1 MDTNNNDTFKYGVLT
16 PFGLMPCTKDYKDF
30 INLDRWFSHMT
41 SLNDFLVSMFDYDGF
56 PESIDEKFIEY
67 YLRSNGSVAF
77 LSPADINPDLPDEL
91 IVIRGSHT
99 GEPAN
104 YGLGKEYL
112 GSNDN
117 ASIGSLRAEIGKTCA
132 VGYNNSV
139 MSPDVDVPFY
149 ADTLKEIEKSIT
161 FNIRFARLAPI
172 LKASSSLSKEAL
184 EELLNNIDDG
194 NMVNIITSNIVKEML
209 NEETNAV
216 EPIHLTNV
224 DDNRYIQYLTKAY
237 EDLLRIF
244 HTKYGQA
251 EQGSGKLAQQS
262 VDEVNGSASASF
274 VMALDELKQR
284 QKMVEWVNDMYGERF
299 NFHGSVKFSP
309 AWDMEY
315 QRYINRVD
323 ATVSLEASED
333 KSENASE
340 DASEDASENAS
351 EDASEKEGE

>member
-1 MDTNNNDTFKYGVLT
+1 MDNTNNNTFKYGVLT
-16 PFGLMPCTKDYKDF
+16 PFGIVPTGKDYKDF
-30 INLDRWFSHMT
+30 INIDRWYSHVT
-41 SLNDFLVSMFDYDGF
+41 SLTSFLVSMFDYDGL

-67 YLRSNGSVAF
+67 YLRSNGSCAF

-91 IVIRGSHT
+91 IVIRGGHT
-99 GEPAN
+99 GDPAN
-104 YGLGKEYL
+104 YGLGEDYL

-117 ASIGSLRAEIGKTCA
+117 SKIESLTAKIGKTCV
-132 VGYNNSV
+132 VGYNNST

-149 ADTLKEIEKSIT
+149 AETLKEIEKSIM
-161 FNIRFARLAPI
+161 FNVRFARLAPI
-172 LKASSSLSKEAL
+172 LKASTSLSKEAL

-194 NMVNIITSNIVKEML
+194 NMVNIITSNIVKEMI

-237 EDLLRIF
+237 EDMLRIF

-274 VMALDELKQR
+274 VTALDELKQR
-284 QKMVEWVNDMYGERF
+284 QKMIEWVNEMYGERF

-323 ATVSLEASED
+323 ATISLE
-333 KSENASE
+333 
-340 DASEDASENAS
+340 ASEDASENAS
-351 EDASEKEGE
+351 EDASENASEKEGE

>member
-41 SLNDFLVSMFDYDGF
+41 SLNDFLVSMFDYEGF

-77 LSPADINPDLPDEL
+77 LSPADINQDLPDEL

-112 GSNDN
+112 GSNDS

-149 ADTLKEIEKSIT
+149 AETLKEIEKSIR

-172 LKASSSLSKEAL
+172 LKASTSLSKEAL

-262 VDEVNGSASASF
+262 IDEVNGSASASF
-274 VMALDELKQR
+274 VMVLDELKQR
-284 QKMVEWVNDMYGERF
+284 QKMVERVNDMYGERF

-323 ATVSLEASED
+323 ATVSLEVSED
-333 KSENASE
+333 KSELASE
-340 DASEDASENAS
+340 DISEDKSELTS